1 MKLHFSRR
9 NISYFKRKS
18 RRFTLIELLVTIAII
33 AILAGMLLP
42 ALNSARSKARAISC
56 LGNQRQVGQ
65 LFMQYANDFNDILPL
80 VKISTT
86 QASGGAGTLQWAQYF
101 MENQVKKTSKSS
113 SIYFCPENVV
123 KYRDSDFTYGVRAG
137 GWGDT
142 FESRAGSKH
151 WDWIRTSSGPDYVSS
166 LLNLKRLTNP
176 SICFYLADSV
186 RFGTSNQ
193 TAYPLGSGAYRIL
206 PSLNNGIWEAHMDS
220 VNMLYADGHAQLQ
233 ARGSLKAQLSD
244 VDNSKID
251 RSQVLRRRDWLV
263 PDAF

>member
-1 MKLHFSRR
+1 MKLHFNRG

-18 RRFTLIELLVTIAII
+18 NRFTLIELLVTIAII

-113 SIYFCPENVV
+113 SIYFCPENAV
-123 KYRDSDFTYGVRAG
+123 KYYDSDFTYGVRAG

-176 SICFYLADSV
+176 SVCFYLADSV
-186 RFGTSNQ
+186 RFGSSNS
-193 TAYPLGSGAYRIL
+193 TAYPPGTGAYRIL
-206 PSLNNGIWEAHMDS
+206 PSFSNGIWEAHMDS

-244 VDNSKID
+244 VDNSKVD
-251 RSQVLRRRDWLV
+251 RSQVLRRRDWHV